1 MERMMPIEPQLSPP
15 FTLRP
20 VFGRDLATDAVA
32 DPVDASR
39 PPPVSAAQAGEGAP
53 ADAGDGDTGS
63 DDTADAVI
71 DRPLTPERRL
81 LCLIVRQLTQELLQ
95 AVGVDSDSGGRRR
108 SAGHVRQVAM
118 YVCHVAYSM
127 PMGEVAAAFGR
138 DRTTVGHA
146 CRMVEDRR
154 DDAAYDG
161 FVTIVERMASA
172 VYLLAGRR
180 P

>member
-1 MERMMPIEPQLSPP
+1 MESVMQIESRIPSPY
-15 FTLRP
+15 TLRP
-20 VFGRDLATDAVA
+20 VFALDLSTDAGSEDADATPHPGRNDGQAGQGTPANPDDEADLAAK
-32 DPVDASR
+32 VDA
-39 PPPVSAAQAGEGAP
+39 EG
-53 ADAGDGDTGS
+53 
-63 DDTADAVI
+63 
-71 DRPLTPERRL
+71 DRPLTSERRL
-81 LCLIVRQLTQELLQ
+81 LCMIVRQLTQELLQ

-118 YVCHVAYSM
+118 YVCHIAYSM

-138 DRTTVGHA
+138 DRSTVGHA

-161 FVTIVERMASA
+161 FVTIIERMASA

>member
-1 MERMMPIEPQLSPP
+1 MEIAMQIEPRIPSPY
-15 FTLRP
+15 TLRP
-20 VFGRDLATDAVA
+20 VFALDLSTDAKSEGS
-32 DPVDASR
+32 DATPYPER
-39 PPPVSAAQAGEGAP
+39 GDGQAGEGASGNPDDEGDYP
-53 ADAGDGDTGS
+53 AGID
-63 DDTADAVI
+63 VEV
-71 DRPLTPERRL
+71 DRPLTSERRL
-81 LCLIVRQLTQELLQ
+81 LCMIVRQLTQELLQ

-118 YVCHVAYSM
+118 YVCHIAYSM

-138 DRTTVGHA
+138 DRSTVGHA

-161 FVTIVERMASA
+161 FVTIIERMASA

>member
-1 MERMMPIEPQLSPP
+1 MQSEPLTPP
-15 FTLRP
+15 SFSLRP
-20 VFGRDLATDAVA
+20 VT
-32 DPVDASR
+32 PVDLT
-39 PPPVSAAQAGEGAP
+39 SAPAPDAQARLARRIGGSPDSDPQAE
-53 ADAGDGDTGS
+53 DAGGGDPGLDRH
-63 DDTADAVI
+63 DDAGPDAP

-81 LCLIVRQLTQELLQ
+81 LCMIVRQLTQELLQ
-95 AVGVDSDSGGRRR
+95 AIGIDSDSGGRRR

-127 PMGEVAAAFGR
+127 PMGEVAQAFGR
-138 DRTTVGHA
+138 DRSTVGHA

-161 FVTIVERMASA
+161 FVTTVERMASA

>member
-1 MERMMPIEPQLSPP
+1 MPIESLISQTVS
-15 FTLRP
+15 LRP
-20 VFGRDLATDAVA
+20 VNGHDLAADAEAAGIEPHDAKPRRLSTHTGEVTRPNA
-32 DPVDASR
+32 DFDEVDA
-39 PPPVSAAQAGEGAP
+39 
-53 ADAGDGDTGS
+53 ADALT
-63 DDTADAVI
+63 

-81 LCLIVRQLTQELLQ
+81 LCMIVRQLTQELLQ
-95 AVGVDSDSGGRRR
+95 AIGLDSDSGGRRR

-127 PMGEVAAAFGR
+127 PMGEVAQAFGR
-138 DRTTVGHA
+138 DRSTVGHA